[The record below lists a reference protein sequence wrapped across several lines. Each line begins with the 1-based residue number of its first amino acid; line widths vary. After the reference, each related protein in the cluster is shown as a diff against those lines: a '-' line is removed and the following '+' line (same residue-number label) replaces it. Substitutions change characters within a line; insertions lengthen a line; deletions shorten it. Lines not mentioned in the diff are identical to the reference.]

1 MTNMAEGKKI
11 GEIIHYFGEIEVAII
26 KLSDSLKIG
35 EKIRIAGGEDTDFTQ
50 EVSSMEIDYEE
61 VESAK
66 KGMEVGVKV
75 KEKVREG
82 YQVFKV

>member
-1 MTNMAEGKKI
+1 MAEGKKI